1 MSKSVAADESR
12 VELWFRVGDTNHP
25 EWAKYIVEKVAL
37 PFTKYKT
44 GTALKLYVE
53 KGTDFSRLGRQTFDD
68 FLDNL
73 DPQTYGLRL
82 KKGATK
88 AEAQKVLRRQSTF
101 FGKTN
106 EIGALLPPQEGQLKT
121 GGQSDEV
128 FVDTV
133 EDLPDQELT
142 KLDLLMKYYVVSD
155 RQIEKWQERVDQDN
169 TGTSEEQRALYAVI
183 MPTVGKTAKDEA
195 MRIDRARWEAVNQS
209 QNPFEL
215 MKFVKEVC
223 NKELANV
230 KESRRAIFHSIKQD
244 QNELVAGLLD
254 RFVKAKEA
262 YILVGGI
269 VEEYD
274 ESRLFVD
281 SINEVKLNGELGKK
295 KVDYT
300 NKEKLPPLHELVTL
314 FADWEEGFIALEKKQ
329 NPSKALGS
337 TSTGNASTRG
347 QGGSRSGSHNGR
359 SGGSFGGGNNAGKSG
374 RRRCNTCAAV
384 HKDDPKFA
392 EVGYDHLWRDKAC
405 PNYEKRKV
413 EGTSGESR
421 GRSQSRG
428 RGRDGGQ
435 SKSRERSKYKCI
447 FCELIAGEAADHF
460 AGQNCPNYEAG
471 RKALAA
477 AGSTK
482 SGAGGASKGL
492 YSYFRD
498 HTTWDAISD
507 EFDDADSDDE
517 TEDFFSKAYL
527 GDAFELVKSI
537 AKNIVE
543 SKQKPQGS
551 SR

>member
-1 MSKSVAADESR
+1 MSKSDAADDSR

-25 EWAKYIVEKVAL
+25 EWAKHIVENVAL
-37 PFTKYKT
+37 PFTKHKT

-53 KGTDFSRLGRQTFDD
+53 KGTDFSGLGYQTFDD

-73 DPQTYGLRL
+73 DPQKYGLQL
-82 KKGATK
+82 KKRGTM
-88 AEAQKVLRRQSTF
+88 AEAQKALRRQSTF

-106 EIGALLPPQEGQLKT
+106 EIGALLPSQEGQLKT
-121 GGQSDEV
+121 GGQNDEL

-133 EDLPDQELT
+133 EDLPDQEPT
-142 KLDLLMKYYVVSD
+142 KLDLLLKYYVVSD
-155 RQIEKWQERVDQDN
+155 RQIEKWQDRVDLDN
-169 TGTSEEQRALYAVI
+169 IGTLEEQRALFAEI
-183 MPTVGKTAKDEA
+183 MPTVGKTARDEA

-209 QNPFEL
+209 LNPFEL

-230 KESRRAIFHSIKQD
+230 KESRRAIFHSIKQNKD
-244 QNELVAGLLD
+244 ELVAGLLD

-262 YILVGGI
+262 YLLVGGI

-300 NKEKLPPLHELVTL
+300 NKAELPPLHKLVTL

-329 NPSKALGS
+329 NPSKAMGSS
-337 TSTGNASTRG
+337 TSTGNASTKG
-347 QGGSRSGSHNGR
+347 QAGSQNGR

-413 EGTSGESR
+413 EGASGESR

-428 RGRDGGQ
+428 RGREGGS

-460 AGQNCPNYEAG
+460 AGSNCPNYEAG

-482 SGAGGASKGL
+482 QGAGGPSKGL

-498 HTTWDAISD
+498 HTTWDAISK

-517 TEDFFSKAYL
+517 TEEFLSKAYL
-527 GDAFELVKSI
+527 GEAFELVKSI